1 MEQPKRN
8 SDNSLFS
15 ILIVGIIM
23 FVVFVSGDFTKSE
36 SSNSYVKPYHTRTG
50 KLVKAHVRKSVSSS
64 PNAVK
69 KQNYSKGYYQ
79 RHKSRYTKSKKE

>member
-8 SDNSLFS
+8 NDNSLFS
-15 ILIVGIIM
+15 IIIVVIIM
-23 FVVFVSGDFTKSE
+23 FVVLVSGNFNKSG

-50 KLVKAHVRKSVSSS
+50 KLVKAHVRKSVSTS

-79 RHKSRYTKSKKE
+79 RHKSRYSKSKKE

>member
-8 SDNSLFS
+8 NDNSLFS
-15 ILIVGIIM
+15 IIIVGIIV
-23 FVVFVSGDFTKSE
+23 FIVFVSGDFTKSG

-50 KLVKAHVRKSVSSS
+50 KLVKAHVRKSVSIS

-69 KQNYSKGYYQ
+69 RQNYSKAYYQ